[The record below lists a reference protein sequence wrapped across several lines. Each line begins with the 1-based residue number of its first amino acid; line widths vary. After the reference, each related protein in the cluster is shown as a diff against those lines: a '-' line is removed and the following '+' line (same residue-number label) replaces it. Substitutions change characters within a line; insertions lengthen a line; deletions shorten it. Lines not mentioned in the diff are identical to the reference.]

1 MCVILFFFFFKQKA
15 AYEVRISDWSSD
27 VCSSDLALE
36 EEAADEI
43 ALGNDGVQRAGNIG
57 ARMVGG
63 DEARLDMLVE
73 AAALVGAVAFG
84 HADQADAVA
93 QRFGLAN
100 VGGDQAA
107 NAVGG
112 HRADVEPR
120 PEAERGEEIGRA
132 HV

>member
-1 MCVILFFFFFKQKA
+1 MESSRVLFQSGRGGA
-15 AYEVRISDWSSD
+15 RARAR
-27 VCSSDLALE
+27 ALE

-43 ALGNDGVQRAGNIG
+43 TYGNDGVQRAGNIG
-57 ARMVGG
+57 ERMVGG

-100 VGGDQAA
+100 VGGDQ
-107 NAVGG
+107 
-112 HRADVEPR
+112 
-120 PEAERGEEIGRA
+120 EIGRA